1 MFSSFDIDYDKVTFK
16 YTSGG
21 AKETIFVDIPDGVSV
36 SQWTGVW
43 GSFREILESGGDS
56 IEDYINNALAEADK
70 KIEELEEENENL
82 RDEYLKLERE
92 FDEMKGELEELEF
105 RLESLDK

>member
-1 MFSSFDIDYDKVTFK
+1 MFSSFDVDYDKVTFC
-16 YTSGG
+16 YTRDWM
-21 AKETIFVDIPDGVSV
+21 KEIVFVDRPDGVGV
-36 SQWTGVW
+36 SQWTDVW
-43 GSFREILESGGDS
+43 ESFREILESGGDS
-56 IEDYINNALAEADK
+56 IEDYINNALVEADK

>member
-16 YTSGG
+16 YTSDGV
-21 AKETIFVDIPDGVSV
+21 KETVFVDIPDGVSV
-36 SQWTGVW
+36 SQWTDVW
-43 GSFREILESGGDS
+43 ESFREILESGRS
-56 IEDYINNALAEADK
+56 IEDYVTEALAESDK
-70 KIEELEEENENL
+70 KIEELEEENKNL

-105 RLESLDK
+105 RLESLDT